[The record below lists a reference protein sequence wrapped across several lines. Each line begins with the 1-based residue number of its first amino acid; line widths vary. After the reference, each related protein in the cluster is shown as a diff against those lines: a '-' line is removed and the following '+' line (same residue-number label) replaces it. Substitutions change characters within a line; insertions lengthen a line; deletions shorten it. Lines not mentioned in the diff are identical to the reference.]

1 MFHVFQTNKHKF
13 FVLHKDSATAPARL
27 EYYNTESQWI
37 KRKKAKRTIY
47 LSACFRY
54 KFLLQNVV
62 EGSGKLQNVLAVG
75 NDPDLVM
82 THFGDLGWYCLVLY
96 CIKVQRD

>member
-13 FVLHKDSATAPARL
+13 FVLHKDSASAPARL

-54 KFLLQNVV
+54 EFL
-62 EGSGKLQNVLAVG
+62 LQNVLAVG
-75 NDPDLVM
+75 NNPDLVM
-82 THFGDLGWYCLVLY
+82 THFGDLG
-96 CIKVQRD
+96 